1 MKNKEIVGYLPKL
14 LFKLYLTLKEKF
26 DPRPPVTQEEQY
38 SIDICKELIT
48 RQSSK
53 LSFAPKSLKRII
65 KNDESKMFILIN
77 NSTIHLINH
86 VYSYSVYIESSDLY
100 SELLEIFDAE
110 LERRREELEFE
121 ITSNIQHSL
130 KNILLKLNQ

>member
-65 KNDESKMFILIN
+65 KNDESNMFILIN
-77 NSTIHLINH
+77 NFTIHLINH
-86 VYSYSVYIESSDLY
+86 VYSYNVYIESSDLY
-100 SELLEIFDAE
+100 SELLEIFDSE

-130 KNILLKLNQ
+130 KNMLLKLNQ